1 MSRVDFN
8 DFSFKLH
15 GHKYTFQAQSRA
27 ERDSWIAAIETRAT
41 EAKASREGIVSSAGY
56 KSALDKFGMSFFSAL
71 VMHQLTLCVGGAGVL
86 AAAPAASRSMSR
98 PKKSTE
104 GRLRE
109 EPVAGG
115 VVAANGSSAEE
126 TKPAPTTTTEKKSRS
141 QSRKRNSIFGT
152 LLGKKEEHDMKRDE
166 KKEEKAEEKAAKEDV
181 KMEEKAEKEEKKELK
196 HEGVSTAAPL
206 DAAAIGKQLSHLNPQ
221 SIWLIPSSEPRRCR
235 TSRTH

>member
-1 MSRVDFN
+1 
-8 DFSFKLH
+8 
-15 GHKYTFQAQSRA
+15 
-27 ERDSWIAAIETRAT
+27 
-41 EAKASREGIVSSAGY
+41 
-56 KSALDKFGMSFFSAL
+56 
-71 VMHQLTLCVGGAGVL
+71 MHQLTLSVGGAGVL

-126 TKPAPTTTTEKKSRS
+126 TKPAPTTATEKKSRS

-152 LLGKKEEHDMKRDE
+152 LLGKKEEQDMKRDE
-166 KKEEKAEEKAAKEDV
+166 KKEEKAEEKAVKEDV
-181 KMEEKAEKEEKKELK
+181 KMEEKAEKKAEKEEKKELK

-221 SIWLIPSSEPRRCR
+221 SIWLIPFSEPRRCR